1 MKGLRVWSLNLNV
14 ADKNTEYRRTF
25 EYDKYIWELSLETI
39 QIDIFYMKISM
50 VWFVV
55 LFKVTDTWRMQLTI

>member
-1 MKGLRVWSLNLNV
+1 MKGLRVWHLNLNV
-14 ADKNTEYRRTF
+14 AEKNTEYR
-25 EYDKYIWELSLETI
+25 SLNMINTSGSYQLDTI

-55 LFKVTDTWRMQLTI
+55 YFKVTDTWRM

>member
-55 LFKVTDTWRMQLTI
+55 LFKVTDTWRM

>member
-1 MKGLRVWSLNLNV
+1 MWQTKIQNIEESLNTI
-14 ADKNTEYRRTF
+14 NTFGSYQ
-25 EYDKYIWELSLETI
+25 LETI

-55 LFKVTDTWRMQLTI
+55 FFKVTDIWRM

>member
-1 MKGLRVWSLNLNV
+1 MWQTKIQNIEERLSMT
-14 ADKNTEYRRTF
+14 NTFGSYQ
-25 EYDKYIWELSLETI
+25 LETI

-55 LFKVTDTWRMQLTI
+55 LFKVTDTWRM

>member
-25 EYDKYIWELSLETI
+25 EYDKYIWELSFETI

-55 LFKVTDTWRMQLTI
+55 LFKVTDTWRM